1 MEDFDN
7 LEKLAKLR
15 DKDIVTEEEY
25 LALKKDIISRHSGF
39 GNREE
44 NKSGVA
50 YILLGWFLGIFGAHN
65 FYAGYMKRA
74 TAQILLTLISGF
86 LLFIPLVIVQIW
98 SLGDICFINKDA
110 DGAPFIGDRNLMRIL
125 RVAAVA
131 FFIFIYFSGAVGM
144 YAALN
149 SQVPPQVLLVR

>member
-1 MEDFDN
+1 MDDFDN

-15 DKDIVTEEEY
+15 DKDIINEEEY
-25 LALKKDIISRHSGF
+25 QSLKKGIINRHAGVSA
-39 GNREE
+39 ES
-44 NKSGVA
+44 KSGVA
-50 YILLGWFLGIFGAHN
+50 YVLLGWFLGIFGAHN

-86 LLFIPLVIVQIW
+86 LLFIPLIIVQIW
-98 SLGDICFINKDA
+98 SLADICFINKDA
-110 DGAPFIGDRNLMRIL
+110 DSNSFYGDRNLIRIL

-131 FFIFIYFSGAVGM
+131 FFVFIYFSGAVGM

-149 SQVPPQVLLVR
+149 SQFPQQVLLVR

>member
-1 MEDFDN
+1 MDDFDN

-15 DKDIVTEEEY
+15 DKDIINEEEY
-25 LALKKDIISRHSGF
+25 QSLKKGIINRHAGISA
-39 GNREE
+39 ES
-44 NKSGVA
+44 KSGVA
-50 YILLGWFLGIFGAHN
+50 YVLLGWFLGIFGAHN

-86 LLFIPLVIVQIW
+86 LLFIPLIIVQVW
-98 SLGDICFINKDA
+98 SLADICFINKDA
-110 DGAPFIGDRNLMRIL
+110 DGNSFYGDRNLIRIL

-131 FFIFIYFSGAVGM
+131 FFVFIYFSGAVGM

-149 SQVPPQVLLVR
+149 SQIPQQVLLVR